1 MTAVGFTNVYG
12 FINIA
17 ALKEYFENKLY
28 DDFYDELEAETYLK
42 HLGECAFKANEP
54 IIEIFKGFEKD
65 LQKLWQ
71 NLNVP
76 TGLGDLA
83 SIVFDAIA
91 SLFGSKEYDKLNLA
105 CRRANYFSSCME
117 ANSQISKNTTG

>member
-1 MTAVGFTNVYG
+1 MTAVGFTDIDG

-42 HLGECAFKANEP
+42 HLEECAMGGNERDSTKFKEL
-54 IIEIFKGFEKD
+54 EKA
-65 LQKLWQ
+65 LQELWQ
-71 NLNVP
+71 NLNIP